1 MPRRSANVAL
11 QRFQRFRRPM
21 RPELRFEIAA
31 LDYVFPAL
39 LQICDFGADG
49 GTLGRDER
57 NTLVL
62 PDRYSRVSRMHA
74 EVTFVRGVPILS
86 NRSRTLVINVS
97 DQEIAPGDS
106 SIVQDDDVIEI
117 GPYLLTARVSYATS
131 SVLPAPAASAQA
143 ANPISNQSLTAAF
156 AAGAKLPPGLL
167 EGGLTV
173 DIAELIGGMLR
184 HAVAGT
190 MDLMAARAITQRE
203 IRLSAPELSSER
215 NNPLLFLPGAESALV
230 QLLTGQLP
238 GFMHATRVMP
248 DAFADLLGHEAGI
261 KAGTH
266 AAFADIMLRLDPR
279 QADSVLVGT
288 CRAED
293 QVAASSDKARWWD
306 NQSQRY
312 ARVLSQAEDN
322 HQALWGNAFVDAYE
336 GTNEQVRQQVV
347 DNLRAIASHPVQPD
361 SASSCF
367 AITSATATATVT
379 QTEACLT
386 S

>member
-1 MPRRSANVAL
+1 ML
-11 QRFQRFRRPM
+11 
-21 RPELRFEIAA
+21 PELRFEIAA

-39 LQICDFGADG
+39 PQLCTFGAGG

-62 PDRYSRVSRMHA
+62 PDRFSRVSRMHA
-74 EVTFVRGVPILS
+74 EVTFVRGIPILS
-86 NRSRTLVINVS
+86 NRSRTLVINVG

-106 SIVQDDDVIEI
+106 SIVQDEDVIEI
-117 GPYLLTARVSYATS
+117 GPYLLTARVNYGVS
-131 SVLPAPAASAQA
+131 SPPPARPPSSLEAHQV
-143 ANPISNQSLTAAF
+143 NNQTLTAAF
-156 AAGAKLPPGLL
+156 VAGAKLPPDVLRS
-167 EGGLTV
+167 GLTV
-173 DIAELIGGMLR
+173 DAAELIGGMLR
-184 HAVAGT
+184 YAVAGT
-190 MDLMAARAITQRE
+190 MDLLAARSITQRE
-203 IRLSAPELSSER
+203 IRLGAPELSSER
-215 NNPLLFLPGAESALV
+215 NNPLMFLPSAESALV

-279 QADSVLVGT
+279 QADDVLGGT
-288 CRAED
+288 LMAGD
-293 QVAASSDKARWWD
+293 QVAPSSDKARWWD

-322 HQALWGNAFVDAYE
+322 HQALWGDAFVDAYE
-336 GTNEQVRQQVV
+336 GTNEQVRQHVLES
-347 DNLRAIASHPVQPD
+347 LRALAAQAVQPD
-361 SASSCF
+361 PIPTCTTNASS
-367 AITSATATATVT
+367 SAAAN